1 MDLKQ
6 EIKLSD
12 LFGRKSGGG
21 GGERVALK
29 VDVDAEAGDA
39 GDGVGEVD
47 LAVDLEPLLLLGR
60 EHAIEKVARLL
71 GSEGLELLQRRQ
83 PAAHAQQRRRPRSD
97 VEVGGVLGGNALEKR
112 VDGERLRR
120 HASELSAGDVARFRD
135 AAGNHSSEGEAL
147 AGAGNTSPSA
157 GDAEGEANHSEG
169 GTSLCGRCR
178 YTAGLGYPSYK
189 GDCMHT
195 LRQRLNAR
203 DESGFTLIE
212 LLVVLII
219 IGVLLAIAIPSYL
232 GFQKK
237 AQQTAAMSDVRAA
250 IPDAEAWYSDNN
262 NYTGMSAA
270 LLKSTYDSGL
280 VISSAGSTGIVT
292 ADNNNDATGQAYCIS
307 AVSGGHW
314 AHVVG
319 PGGQVVNDTSASADP
334 CP

>member
-1 MDLKQ
+1 
-6 EIKLSD
+6 
-12 LFGRKSGGG
+12 
-21 GGERVALK
+21 
-29 VDVDAEAGDA
+29 
-39 GDGVGEVD
+39 
-47 LAVDLEPLLLLGR
+47 
-60 EHAIEKVARLL
+60 
-71 GSEGLELLQRRQ
+71 
-83 PAAHAQQRRRPRSD
+83 
-97 VEVGGVLGGNALEKR
+97 
-112 VDGERLRR
+112 
-120 HASELSAGDVARFRD
+120 
-135 AAGNHSSEGEAL
+135 
-147 AGAGNTSPSA
+147 
-157 GDAEGEANHSEG
+157 
-169 GTSLCGRCR
+169 
-178 YTAGLGYPSYK
+178 
-189 GDCMHT
+189 MHT

-280 VISSAGSTGIVT
+280 VISTAGSTGIGT
-292 ADNNNDATGQAYCIS
+292 ADNNGDATGQTYCIS

-319 PGGQVVNDTSASADP
+319 PGGQVTNDTSASANP